1 MSDLSFDGQVASATM
16 GEFDGFRAKRCW
28 TDGKFEVLLSLPL
41 LNSPFG
47 TLCAGFPCTAEANA
61 VSSGGRILVGNANSE
76 AVLWSTARGGMSY
89 WPDYAGVVGLGFL
102 PGAGASNALDVS
114 ANGERVVGTSPGD
127 PALSPSGTPFL
138 FLWSPETG
146 MLELEDVLTQAG
158 IDLTGWTLDEIAA
171 ISDDGST
178 VVGTGVNPSGDNEA
192 WRAVLPDLGTLT
204 LPAQPPV
211 VVQPNLVSSVDGDAA
226 SFALMASDPNG
237 DPLSFVA
244 SGLPPGLSID
254 GSTGVI
260 SGTHPPWLRRLE
272 PVYGLG
278 AGVGWLADRIHRF
291 LVDGPYGLRRSGAR
305 ARCADGAHGDAR
317 GRRFEAPARSV
328 S

>member
-1 MSDLSFDGQVASATM
+1 
-16 GEFDGFRAKRCW
+16 
-28 TDGKFEVLLSLPL
+28 
-41 LNSPFG
+41 
-47 TLCAGFPCTAEANA
+47 
-61 VSSGGRILVGNANSE
+61 
-76 AVLWSTARGGMSY
+76 
-89 WPDYAGVVGLGFL
+89 
-102 PGAGASNALDVS
+102 
-114 ANGERVVGTSPGD
+114 
-127 PALSPSGTPFL
+127 
-138 FLWSPETG
+138 

-178 VVGTGVNPSGDNEA
+178 VVGTGINPSGDNEA

-204 LPAQPPV
+204 LPAQPPI

-260 SGTHPPWLRRLE
+260 SGTHPPGSDVSSPYTVLVEVSDGSQTVSIVFSWAVLAVSGVPGLGPAALMGLAAMLVAAGSRRL
-272 PVYGLG
+272 
-278 AGVGWLADRIHRF
+278 
-291 LVDGPYGLRRSGAR
+291 R
-305 ARCADGAHGDAR
+305 AA
-317 GRRFEAPARSV
+317 
-328 S
+328 